1 MDDLYDDE
9 SGTSIRTYKIKSK
22 YMNSPSF
29 YGAYNEQDAKEV
41 ASSDTNSQIRLS
53 IEECTFEELPTG
65 VVLLNAKL
73 NREDARKLSLMQD
86 KLTPDPN
93 YEDEF

>member
-1 MDDLYDDE
+1 MKTYQVQGGE
-9 SGTSIRTYKIKSK
+9 SEKTVDIMK
-22 YMNSPSF
+22 
-29 YGAYNEQDAKEV
+29 Q
-41 ASSDTNSQIRLS
+41 
-53 IEECTFEELPTG
+53 LPTG

-93 YEDEF
+93 YEEEF